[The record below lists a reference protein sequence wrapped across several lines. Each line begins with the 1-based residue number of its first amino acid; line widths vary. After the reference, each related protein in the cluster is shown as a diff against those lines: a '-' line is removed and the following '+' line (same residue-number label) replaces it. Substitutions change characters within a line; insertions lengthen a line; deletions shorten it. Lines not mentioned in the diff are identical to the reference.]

1 MEKIKK
7 CIANLKVEGK
17 LKVYQMTVLVMTLF
31 LVLVALI
38 STVVIRSNI
47 EKITKVWSPSL
58 EYLQDLET
66 MTAKYRI
73 KQYQH
78 LVESDAA
85 VMNSCEEEIKKL
97 ESQIQDTDAKLEAIM
112 SANSKAQKGRDDYEV
127 ANAAW
132 EKYRGASD
140 EILQL
145 SREGK
150 QQEASKLMTGEVY
163 EDYKSFSKKLT
174 ILCGKFQVEL
184 DQAKTMANVCTVI
197 IFIVIVAAGLA
208 IAVVTTMIGRI
219 ITNSITEPVE
229 QIDAAVA
236 SLRKGELSNVEMLT
250 YESEDE
256 FGDTIRNLKE
266 AMGILADYVS
276 EISVEVKAIA
286 QGDLT
291 RNGDDITDFL
301 GDFSELKTSLLYIL
315 KRFNSTLTEISNLA
329 EQVSSNSSEVENA
342 SKSLADG
349 ATEQAGVIEEL
360 NATIDTVV
368 DMAEDTAKET
378 QNASAR
384 VKASA
389 NKANEE
395 KEKMNELLTEM
406 EHITEIS
413 KEIGNIITDIE
424 DIASQT
430 NLLSL
435 NASIEAARAG
445 EAGKGFAVVADQI
458 GKLAADSAKSAVNTR
473 DLIDKTLV
481 EIENGNTITRT
492 TADAFNQIITDM
504 ESFAELAEN
513 TMEKANSQ
521 AESLEQ
527 IGQGI
532 EQLSGVVQGNAAS
545 SEENTA
551 ISINLAEGAAKM
563 HDRVN
568 IFKLF

>member
-1 MEKIKK
+1 MKELMVSPYFGVALSIVAFWIGVKL
-7 CIANLKVEGK
+7 NHK
-17 LKVYQMTVLVMTLF
+17 LKTPVCNPLIVAIVLIVGVLLVFDIPYDTYNVGGELINMFLAPATACLAVAIYTKLDILKQYWLPILVGCTAGSAASMGSVYGMCRLFGLDESMTVSLLPKSVTTPIA
-31 LVLVALI
+31 VSI
-38 STVVIRSNI
+38 SEPGGGVVPITVVAVIFTGILGSIIAPFLIRLFH
-47 EKITKVWSPSL
+47 V
-58 EYLQDLET
+58 
-66 MTAKYRI
+66 
-73 KQYQH
+73 
-78 LVESDAA
+78 SDP
-85 VMNSCEEEIKKL
+85 
-97 ESQIQDTDAKLEAIM
+97 
-112 SANSKAQKGRDDYEV
+112 
-127 ANAAW
+127 
-132 EKYRGASD
+132 
-140 EILQL
+140 
-145 SREGK
+145 
-150 QQEASKLMTGEVY
+150 
-163 EDYKSFSKKLT
+163 
-174 ILCGKFQVEL
+174 
-184 DQAKTMANVCTVI
+184 
-197 IFIVIVAAGLA
+197 VAAGLA
-208 IAVVTTMIGRI
+208 IAVVTTMIGKI
-219 ITNSITEPVE
+219 ITNSITEPVK

-256 FGDTIRNLKE
+256 LGDTIKNLKE

-276 EISVEVKAIA
+276 EISMEVKAIA

-291 RNGDDITDFL
+291 RNGNDITDFL
-301 GDFSELKTSLLYIL
+301 GDFSELKVSLLYIL

-329 EQVSSNSSEVENA
+329 EQVASNASEVENA

-360 NATIDTVV
+360 NATVDTVV

-492 TADAFNQIITDM
+492 TADAFNQIIADM
-504 ESFAELAEN
+504 ESFAEIAQN